1 MALNTFEH
9 LSTNTPASNV
19 SSADFAARD
28 DGMNGN
34 ELAVPNFDDIL
45 KNSPAAELLGLKKS
59 TESLPDDGE
68 DVPTPD
74 DASDEDP
81 DAEASAD
88 SDADEEAVDDTA
100 AEDEGKDE
108 EDSTQAELPKEDD
121 IDWEY
126 KVPVTINGKVEYKTL
141 AEVRKGF
148 ATDQH
153 LSQKG
158 REIGELK
165 KQIEQER
172 DAKLQE
178 IVQLGTVLHE
188 EISAQEKTLE
198 TEYATVAAQI
208 KKAREDG
215 DTYTARELK
224 DKQEEIQEQYWALRN
239 KREERTKKV
248 VEQLQSKQ
256 AEEQQ
261 KLIEQ
266 FQTDIKEVLPEFD
279 EKLATSI
286 RKFAIDEGVP
296 EGLLDMIYSAKVVK
310 FIDDYRRLKT
320 AKDTGAV
327 KRKAAPVAKSVP
339 TRKGTPAVQKQQ
351 QAVKVSR
358 ERVLSGQA
366 GEAEQMD
373 FLKRISSVS
382 RKL

>member
-19 SSADFAARD
+19 SSADFAGSD
-28 DGMNGN
+28 DGSNGN

-45 KNSPAAELLGLKKS
+45 KNSPAAELLGLKGEP
-59 TESLPDDGE
+59 ESLPDDGE
-68 DVPTPD
+68 DVPTPE

-81 DAEASAD
+81 DAEASAENE
-88 SDADEEAVDDTA
+88 AGDEPEGEET
-100 AEDEGKDE
+100 DEGESKDDE
-108 EDSTQAELPKEDD
+108 STQADLPKEED

-141 AEVRKGF
+141 SEVRKGF

-165 KQIEQER
+165 KQVEQER
-172 DAKLQE
+172 EAKLQE
-178 IVQLGTVLHE
+178 LVKLGTVLHE

-198 TEYATVAAQI
+198 TEYASIAAQI
-208 KKAREDG
+208 KKARDEG
-215 DTYTARELK
+215 DTYTARDLK

-239 KREERTKKV
+239 KREERTQKV
-248 VEQLQSKQ
+248 VEQLQTKQ

-261 KLIEQ
+261 NMIAQ
-266 FQTDIKEVLPEFD
+266 FGEEIKTILPEFND
-279 EKLATSI
+279 QLAKSI
-286 RKFAIDEGVP
+286 RKFAIEEGIP
-296 EGLLDMIYSAKVVK
+296 EGLLDSVYSAKVVK

-320 AKDTGAV
+320 AKDVGAV

-339 TRKGTPAVQKQQ
+339 TRKGTPAVQKQAA
-351 QAVKVSR
+351 AVKISR